1 MIVISYI
8 PSYVH
13 DASALLVFFVIACF
27 LQIITGGIFLLL
39 DSQKEE
45 PEELIEPLQG

>member
-1 MIVISYI
+1 ML
-8 PSYVH
+8 SYVH
-13 DASALLVFFVIACF
+13 DASTLLAFFLAIACF

-45 PEELIEPLQG
+45 PEELIEPLQGKRVL